1 MCSTPWNWE
10 ECTSKS
16 RGLEKALF
24 SKENLTH
31 MSFYSLLTEFF
42 QKNIWLKNHICFCT
56 DCVPFEF
63 WNKYEKI
70 IQFTQR
76 YDWYWYPLFYAIF
89 EKKIMNLQNVLKERN
104 SDTRCLDF
112 CWIFQFLPKPYQF
125 HELLEEDRQKQ
136 KECLMCSIGTPKIEN
151 SVLKPDHPVEIVVVV

>member
-63 WNKYEKI
+63 WNKI

-76 YDWYWYPLFYAIF
+76 YDLYWYPLFFAIF
-89 EKKIMNLQNVLKERN
+89 EKKIHESSKCIKGEEFRHKMA
-104 SDTRCLDF
+104 
-112 CWIFQFLPKPYQF
+112 WIFVEFFSFFRNRINFMNFWK
-125 HELLEEDRQKQ
+125 K
-136 KECLMCSIGTPKIEN
+136 IGKSRR
-151 SVLKPDHPVEIVVVV
+151 SV